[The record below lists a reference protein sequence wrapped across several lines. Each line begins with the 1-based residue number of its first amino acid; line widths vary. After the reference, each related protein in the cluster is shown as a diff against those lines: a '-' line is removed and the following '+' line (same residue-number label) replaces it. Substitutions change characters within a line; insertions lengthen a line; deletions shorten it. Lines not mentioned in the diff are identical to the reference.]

1 MNLFNLNNTA
11 NIKNE
16 VIHNS
21 YEQIDKE
28 KVKIKK
34 RIVIEQFI

>member
-16 VIHNS
+16 VIYNS
-21 YEQIDKE
+21 YEQIDKD

-34 RIVIEQFI
+34 KYL